1 MATPGKDT
9 QHSQINF
16 NTGIFPGNRKDIALP
31 TITRSRSSKFSLTD
45 LTSHPLVSFSDPQI
59 QKPPFCDLIDICELE
74 LDDDC
79 RPEKYLKIWMMKN
92 FDLEEQFQFVHEYT
106 KSDEL
111 TPLIVS
117 DEMRIDVA
125 VVDKDN
131 SSIPLLLLEVD
142 SNNYND
148 TVAHCAIALI
158 FQLRYIRLYDQ
169 KVEEVSGFVFPNK
182 KTKEIISLITVHW
195 DHFFFNIRW
204 KYLKLEETSPKI
216 QEVLNKQSIF
226 SQIIKNNDSKD
237 YFMGLSQKDLTLL
250 QEILP
255 HGSSLEQVESAYS
268 ILVRDKCYYY
278 KISPNVLERWALTG
292 LTYLAWERQFPKS
305 QSFSHLV
312 LPTWIF
318 RINTAIPIFQFEA
331 QPHQPLSRDEA
342 KKCLKDFIQQAV
354 TALEELHKLGYAH
367 RDVRLPN
374 FCFSKHCEAMLID
387 FDRATAIGSTSGFD
401 RSYFHKPPVEKKDT
415 EGLDFKQLGLVI
427 NAIVA
432 PESEEEIVNGLEESS
447 DPFLQELIVRG
458 NYEKCLFEEFC
469 EKNVSSHSI
478 QEVIQERI

>member
-31 TITRSRSSKFSLTD
+31 TITRSRLSEFSITD

-74 LDDDC
+74 LDEEC
-79 RPEKYLKIWMMKN
+79 CPEKYLKIWMMKN
-92 FDLEEQFQFVHEYT
+92 FDLDDQFQFIHEYI
-106 KSDEL
+106 KSDEV

-117 DEMRIDVA
+117 DKMRIDVA

-182 KTKEIISLITVHW
+182 KTKERISLITVHW

-204 KYLKLEETSPKI
+204 KYLTLEETSPKI
-216 QEVLNKQSIF
+216 QEVLNEQSIF
-226 SQIIKNNDSKD
+226 SQIIHNNDSKD

-250 QEILP
+250 QKILP
-255 HGSSLEQVESAYS
+255 PGSSLEQVESAYS
-268 ILVRDKCYYY
+268 ILVRDKGYYY
-278 KISPNVLERWALTG
+278 KISPNVLERSTLKD
-292 LTYLAWERQFPKS
+292 LAWKRQFLKS

-318 RINTAIPIFQFEA
+318 RIDTVIPIFQFEA
-331 QPHQPLSRDEA
+331 QPHQPLTRDEA
-342 KKCLKDFIQQAV
+342 IKCLKDFIQQAV

-367 RDVRLPN
+367 RDVRIPN

-401 RSYFHKPPVEKKDT
+401 RSYFHQPPVEKKDT

-432 PESEEEIVNGLEESS
+432 PESEEKIVNGLEESS
-447 DPFLQELIVRG
+447 DPFLQELIFRG
-458 NYEKCLFEEFC
+458 NYEKLLFEEFC

>member
-1 MATPGKDT
+1 MATPGKGT
-9 QHSQINF
+9 KHSQINF

-31 TITRSRSSKFSLTD
+31 TITRSRSSEFSLTD

-92 FDLEEQFQFVHEYT
+92 FDLEGQFQFVHEYT

-182 KTKEIISLITVHW
+182 KTKERISLITVHW
-195 DHFFFNIRW
+195 DHFFLNIRW

-250 QEILP
+250 QKILP
-255 HGSSLEQVESAYS
+255 PGSSLEQVESAYS

-278 KISPNVLERWALTG
+278 KISPNVLEERTLKD
-292 LTYLAWERQFPKS
+292 LYWERQFPKS

-312 LPTWIF
+312 LPTRIF

-342 KKCLKDFIQQAV
+342 KKCLKYFIQQAV

-432 PESEEEIVNGLEESS
+432 PESEEKIVNGLEESS
-447 DPFLQELIVRG
+447 DPFLLELIVRG
-458 NYEKCLFEEFC
+458 NYEKGLFDEFC